1 MHDTYEISK
10 MVERIIIPLYFSRAS
25 GIDYIRVLAELSSCE
40 PELLLTLFDSIIFDS
55 FKDQIARAFDV
66 FAADCDIALDIA
78 QDLTSWPSLQ
88 NEV

>member
-1 MHDTYEISK
+1 MHDTYEMSK
-10 MVERIIIPLYFSRAS
+10 MVERIIIPLYFSRAP

-40 PELLLTLFDSIIFDS
+40 PELLLTLFDSIFFDS

-66 FAADCDIALDIA
+66 FVADCDIALDIA